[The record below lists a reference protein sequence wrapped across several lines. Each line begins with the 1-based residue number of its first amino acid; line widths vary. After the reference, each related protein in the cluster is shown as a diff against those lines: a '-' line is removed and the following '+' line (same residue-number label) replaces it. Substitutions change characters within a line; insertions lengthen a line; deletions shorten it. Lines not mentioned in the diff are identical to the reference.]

1 MAYNITRIFCCID
14 DFAKTYKEWEKHR
27 LVGAQGSRV
36 REGKLSLSEML
47 FIVVLFHIEPFK
59 NFKTFYLYGASV
71 KHRDK
76 FKDLPSYARFVQ
88 LMPRLLVPL
97 TVLLHSVSGEKTG
110 IYFADST
117 KLAVCHNKRINRNRV
132 FNGLAERGKSS
143 MGWFYGF
150 KLHMIINHKGEIV
163 AVKITKGNASDA
175 KPFEAMAE
183 ALDLKGKCFGDRGY
197 IGKEMFERLY
207 RKGLHLVVS
216 IRKNMKN
223 RLMPLMDKL
232 LLRKRFLIETVFG
245 ILKQDMNIEHTRH
258 RSPVNFLV
266 NLLAAIVVY
275 SFKTNKPAIKS
286 YAKGLNHN

>member
-1 MAYNITRIFCCID
+1 VID
-14 DFAKTYKEWEKHR
+14 T
-27 LVGAQGSRV
+27 GNSRC
-36 REGKLSLSEML
+36 RSGKLSLSEML

-59 NFKTFYLYGASV
+59 NFKTFYLYGICE

-76 FKDLPSYARFVQ
+76 FKELPSYERFVQ

-97 TVLLHSVSGEKTG
+97 AVLLHSLSGEKTG

-117 KLAVCHNKRINRNRV
+117 KLSVCHNKRINRNRV
-132 FNGLAERGKSS
+132 FKGLAERGKSS

-163 AVKITKGNASDA
+163 AVKITKGNEGDA

-183 ALDLKGKCFGDRGY
+183 ALNLKGKCFGDRGY
-197 IGKEMFERLY
+197 IGKELFERLY
-207 RKGLHLVVS
+207 NKGLHLVVS

-232 LLRKRFLIETVFG
+232 MLRKRFLIETVFG
-245 ILKQDMNIEHTRH
+245 VLKQDMNIDHTRH
-258 RSPVNFLV
+258 RSPFNFLV
-266 NLLAAIVVY
+266 NLLAALVAY
-275 SFKTNKPAIKS
+275 SYKTNKPAVKS
-286 YAKGLNHN
+286 YAKELIHN